1 MESSAGKID
10 EYISIVRELTENGR
24 ESECNESSLIQI
36 ARNLGLTMT
45 DWQVIEQ
52 KFEEYCIRA
61 ENYFKHQ
68 QYIQTIEQCQFAL
81 QIKPLSKKALIL
93 LVRAYLFV
101 WQETKNEDDK
111 VAAIFYA
118 EKVIQFYPNEQDAY
132 ALLQQIQNKQ
142 KNKLTLMFV
151 FILAMGITAAFFYFN
166 QVRLQKSQFSENTI
180 SLSDNFSV
188 DSMVLWQKADYT
200 IRAFGFDTAAYR
212 FNIYDSRLE
221 KYNQKSM
228 AIKCR
233 AIILVNKAEIHELK
247 FELRVLDANKRL
259 LKNMPIPVIDYQP
272 AVRSGD
278 VLPFD
283 FLFFDSVMPVFP
295 LDVQIIQ
302 NIFDVRPLAANY
314 PKAKII
320 TIGNADEFSA
330 YQLQIRERRS
340 VFTISDLM
348 NQTSH
353 KLSIELENMGTNYV
367 QKLLLKI
374 IWQDNQSQT
383 LSEKSVW
390 VNISD
395 MPPMMPN
402 QNRVFFTIETFD
414 FKKTSEKIKYI
425 ILFEQIE

>member
-1 MESSAGKID
+1 
-10 EYISIVRELTENGR
+10 
-24 ESECNESSLIQI
+24 
-36 ARNLGLTMT
+36 
-45 DWQVIEQ
+45 
-52 KFEEYCIRA
+52 
-61 ENYFKHQ
+61 
-68 QYIQTIEQCQFAL
+68 
-81 QIKPLSKKALIL
+81 
-93 LVRAYLFV
+93 
-101 WQETKNEDDK
+101 
-111 VAAIFYA
+111 
-118 EKVIQFYPNEQDAY
+118 
-132 ALLQQIQNKQ
+132 
-142 KNKLTLMFV
+142 
-151 FILAMGITAAFFYFN
+151 
-166 QVRLQKSQFSENTI
+166 
-180 SLSDNFSV
+180 
-188 DSMVLWQKADYT
+188 
-200 IRAFGFDTAAYR
+200 
-212 FNIYDSRLE
+212 
-221 KYNQKSM
+221 M

-272 AVRSGD
+272 AVRLGD